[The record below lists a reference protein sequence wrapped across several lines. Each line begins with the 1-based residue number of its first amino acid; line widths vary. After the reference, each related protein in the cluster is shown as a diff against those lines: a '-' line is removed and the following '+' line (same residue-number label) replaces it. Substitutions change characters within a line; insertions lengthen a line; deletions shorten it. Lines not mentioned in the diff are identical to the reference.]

1 MYNQGKPSA
10 DELAIANI
18 LKVLSTPQICQHFTE
33 EEQKIMLAA
42 IKSHIISNA
51 IIINKIDFGGRIR

>member
-1 MYNQGKPSA
+1 MYNQGKPS
-10 DELAIANI
+10 ANI

-51 IIINKIDFGGRIR
+51 IIINRIDFDNRTR